1 MEREK
6 ELVGGGLG
14 GEVNIEW
21 REGKQ
26 VEVLV
31 QDGKAES
38 EESNGEAIWRQPT
51 HHEHSPTREE
61 LASEDGINMVEV
73 EVVADEGREEEGDD
87 GEEQESREEREVEEW
102 EEKQA
107 RPPSVS
113 ALSVSGEKIL
123 AHRFSTAMNMRWFFP
138 RVTGR
143 QSPSPSS
150 REQVIVHQ
158 EIPLAK
164 VTPSYHAL
172 Q

>member
-1 MEREK
+1 MERDG

-61 LASEDGINMVEV
+61 LASEDGINVVEV
-73 EVVADEGREEEGDD
+73 EQHQHGRTWRGY
-87 GEEQESREEREVEEW
+87 
-102 EEKQA
+102 
-107 RPPSVS
+107 
-113 ALSVSGEKIL
+113 
-123 AHRFSTAMNMRWFFP
+123 STL
-138 RVTGR
+138 TGR
-143 QSPSPSS
+143 STSILRLGGCSTLTESVP
-150 REQVIVHQ
+150 
-158 EIPLAK
+158 PL
-164 VTPSYHAL
+164 YL
-172 Q
+172 GQ

>member
-1 MEREK
+1 MEKEG

-73 EVVADEGREEEGDD
+73 EVVADEGREEEGED
-87 GEEQESREEREVEEW
+87 GEEEESREEREVEEW
-102 EEKQA
+102 ERKEKQA

-123 AHRFSTAMNMRWFFP
+123 AHRFSTAVNM
-138 RVTGR
+138 
-143 QSPSPSS
+143 
-150 REQVIVHQ
+150 
-158 EIPLAK
+158 
-164 VTPSYHAL
+164 
-172 Q
+172 